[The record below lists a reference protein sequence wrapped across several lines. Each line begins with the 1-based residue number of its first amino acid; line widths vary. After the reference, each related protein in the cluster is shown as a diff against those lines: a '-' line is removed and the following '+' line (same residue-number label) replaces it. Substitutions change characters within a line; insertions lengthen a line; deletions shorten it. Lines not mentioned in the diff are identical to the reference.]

1 MSTHSF
7 ATTWTVDDDG
17 LDSPFSDFDNIQD
30 AINAAVDGD
39 IVLVYPGTYT
49 STGTQVVNMLGKEIL
64 LQSAT
69 FASETIIDGEGTRT
83 GIYCNSDETL
93 KTTIDGFTITNCNG
107 NAGGGVYC
115 WQADPTI
122 RECVFYY
129 NHTNSGGAGINCG
142 HSSPWI
148 ENCSFVGNTASGSG
162 GGIDCSSGSPVLL
175 NCSFEYNTAT
185 TGAGIYCSLSSP
197 TLTGCSFLSNW
208 ASLRGGG
215 VMCNQ
220 LSGPTLT
227 DCTFTLNTAPTG
239 GGMYNWESS
248 PNLKGCLFNYNT
260 ATDGAALA
268 SSYSDIVLTGCEFV
282 GNEATG
288 LGGGVFNDNSAATVT
303 TCLFQWNASNVG
315 GGIYNRNSPVVVSD
329 STFESNSATTLN
341 LYEGGG
347 GMYNIGSAI
356 SMTSCT
362 FNNNQAQSGGAME
375 CFVTNASIL
384 NSIFTNNSAQVR
396 GGGFYCKISDVVIDD
411 TVLDNNIAAEGDGFY
426 VGLQTTLNFEGTNST
441 DEIYPYQHVNSN
453 SRLEFVTDAY
463 CYVTSN
469 VTTPYGGS
477 TNFDINNLVADE
489 TLKVGGEINR
499 GGALG
504 VSNDSNSLFAA
515 NVGVIVPLV
524 QASTLTGSFSS
535 VTLPAMPDG
544 LGLQLIEQ
552 EAPRGA
558 DTEIA
563 VEVIEVEGA
572 NFSDPFESDVDSPPV
587 DIESFDANG
596 DGVDELVVLFGGS
609 PGSVVIY
616 SVSEVGSP
624 TEIVGYTASVG
635 NEPVDLDV
643 GDLDGD
649 GLDDVIVSNGDSNT
663 LSVLTTNLA
672 GDGTLT
678 FNAEI
683 IIPLGTASTCVAI
696 IDWDDDADLDVVAGI
711 DTADPS
717 LKDGYQVILDV
728 AGASSSGPWIQ
739 IPKYLL
745 VDVLVPNPPTCVDGR
760 PQIGPWGFVGGT
772 QYGLIHRVDTAV
784 TLQVVGE
791 VGAAVVTIELVELDA
806 SPGDD
811 QIDLMASSTEAQLVY
826 LFQGSDGEADDF
838 EDMIPIA
845 VSEPVVDVVAID
857 ADFDGDMDIVLSAP
871 ESTTPLVLLRNDGA
885 SARIIGSLT
894 GLTWSKQNMNAGT
907 ALGPITSGGLNSKN
921 EDDDWLIKGGN
932 PVTVRGNKVG
942 TLEQTNLLGEINIC
956 IADITAD
963 GQVDI
968 EDLLMVIDQFGA
980 NDPTADVNGD
990 GIVDISD
997 LLEVVGSWG
1006 PCL

>member
-17 LDSPFSDFDNIQD
+17 VDFPDADFDNIQD
-30 AINAAVDGD
+30 AIDVAVDGD
-39 IVLVYPGTYT
+39 IVNVYPGTYT
-49 STGTQVVNMLGKEIL
+49 SIDTQVVNMLGKEIF
-64 LQSAT
+64 LQSVT
-69 FASETIIDGEGTRT
+69 DASETIIDGEGTRT
-83 GIYCNSDETL
+83 GIYCNSGETL
-93 KTTIDGFTITNCNG
+93 KTVISRFTITNCTG

-115 WQADPTI
+115 WQADPI
-122 RECVFYY
+122 ISECVFYG
-129 NHTNSGGAGINCG
+129 NQASNGGGISCG
-142 HSSPWI
+142 LSNPQISS
-148 ENCSFVGNTASGSG
+148 CSFVGNTASDYG
-162 GGIDCSSGSPVLL
+162 GGIHCYSSSPALS

-185 TGAGIYCSLSSP
+185 RGAGIFCSLSNP
-197 TLTGCSFLSNW
+197 ALVDCYFLSNS
-208 ASLRGGG
+208 ASHSGGG
-215 VMCNQ
+215 VACNQ
-220 LSGPTLT
+220 LSDASLFW
-227 DCTFTLNTAPTG
+227 CTFSENTAPTG
-239 GGMYNWESS
+239 GGVYNYDSA
-248 PNLKGCLFNYNT
+248 PNLYVCIFTNNT
-260 ATDGAALA
+260 ATNGGALA
-268 SSYSDIVLTGCEFV
+268 NYYSDIVLTGCNFT

-288 LGGGVFNDNSAATVT
+288 PGGGVFNDNSAATVI
-303 TCLFQWNASNVG
+303 TCLFQENASDIG
-315 GGIYNRNSPVVVSD
+315 GGIYNSNSIVDVSD
-329 STFESNSATTLN
+329 STFESNSATTLD
-341 LYEGGG
+341 LFSGGG
-347 GMYNIGSAI
+347 GLHNFLSAI

-362 FNNNQAQSGGAME
+362 FNNNQAQSGGAVE
-375 CFVTNASIL
+375 CFFANASIQ
-384 NSIFTNNSAQVR
+384 NSIFTNNVAQVR
-396 GGGFYCKISDVVIDD
+396 GGGFVCTISDVDLVD
-411 TVLDNNIAAEGDGFY
+411 TVLENNIAAEGDGFY
-426 VGLQTTLNFEGTNST
+426 VGGQTTLNFEGTNST
-441 DEIYPYQHVNSN
+441 DGIYPFQHVNSN
-453 SRLEFVTDAY
+453 SRLEFNTDAY

-477 TNFDINNLVADE
+477 THFDINNLVADE

-504 VSNDSNSLFAA
+504 VTNDSNSLFAA

-563 VEVIEVEGA
+563 VEVIELEGA
-572 NFSDPFESDVDSPPV
+572 NFSDPFEGDVDSPPV

-596 DGVDELVVLFGGS
+596 DGADELVVLYGGS

-616 SVSEVGSP
+616 SVSEDTSP
-624 TEIVGYTASVG
+624 TEIVGFAAFVG

-683 IIPLGTASTCVAI
+683 IIPLGAASTCVAI
-696 IDWDDDADLDVVAGI
+696 IDWDDNADLDVVAGI
-711 DTADPS
+711 DTADSS
-717 LKDGYQVILDV
+717 LEDGYQVILDV

-760 PQIGPWGFVGGT
+760 PQVGPWGFVGGT
-772 QYGLIHRVDTAV
+772 QYGLIHRVDTAE
-784 TLQVVGE
+784 TLHDVGE

-826 LFQGSDGEADDF
+826 LFQGNADEADDF
-838 EDMIPIA
+838 EEMIPIA

-871 ESTTPLVLLRNDGA
+871 ESTTPLVLLRNDSA

-894 GLTWSKQNMNAGT
+894 GLTWSRQNMNAGT
-907 ALGPITSGGLNSKN
+907 ALGPITSGGLNGKN
-921 EDDDWLIKGGN
+921 EDDDWLGGGGKQAA
-932 PVTVRGNKVG
+932 VRGDVG
-942 TLEQTNLLGEINIC
+942 SLEQTNLLGPAVVC
-956 IADITAD
+956 DADINYD
-963 GQVDI
+963 GVVAI

-980 NDPTADVNGD
+980 NDPTADINGD